1 MISFLFS
8 ENQPTPP
15 AVDCIRGNCVKSQ
28 QAQKL
33 RLSLEFSGNIAD
45 LERVQIDPD
54 QLAADL
60 ERFCLFRNDG
70 DHALPANCDVFIKC
84 SNGFGSYDFCQ
95 NGTKFNPSFLTCDHP
110 VNHECRFET
119 RKLFL
124 FLYFILINLFA
135 FHKKIITS

>member
-33 RLSLEFSGNIAD
+33 RLLSLNFEEFSGNIAD

-60 ERFCLFRNDG
+60 ERLANLRNHG
-70 DHALPANCDVFIKC
+70 GGVQQRLSREKKSLCACA
-84 SNGFGSYDFCQ
+84 
-95 NGTKFNPSFLTCDHP
+95 
-110 VNHECRFET
+110 R
-119 RKLFL
+119 
-124 FLYFILINLFA
+124 
-135 FHKKIITS
+135 KKIPFSSTSAITYTTPFF